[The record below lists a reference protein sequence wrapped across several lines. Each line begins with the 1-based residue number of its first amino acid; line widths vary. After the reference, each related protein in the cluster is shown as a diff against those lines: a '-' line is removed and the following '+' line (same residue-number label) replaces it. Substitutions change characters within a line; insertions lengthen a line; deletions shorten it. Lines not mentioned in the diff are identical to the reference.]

1 MQIDMKKLFWSVICI
16 LVIFYADCYGDDIPD
31 RPRPPRLVNDF
42 ANILGREE
50 VMNLEKK
57 LVDFNNQTS
66 TQIAIVTVN
75 DLHGYDR
82 AEFTYRLAEKWG
94 VGQKGKNN
102 GIVIMV
108 KPKTPSSAGQAFIA
122 TGYGLEAVV
131 PDALAKRIIEFEM
144 IPAFKKNDYYTGL
157 DSATNVLISLTK
169 GEFTAEEYAKRKGI
183 EMYYSEFVKNIGKA
197 ISIVLPII
205 FFFFFV
211 FFISGR
217 SGRQH
222 AIGRRLPFWIMI
234 SMLGSTRRSSGG
246 SFGSFTS
253 GGGSFGG
260 FGGGSFGGGGAGGS
274 W

>member
-1 MQIDMKKLFWSVICI
+1 MQIDMKKLFWSVFFV
-16 LVIFYADCYGDDIPD
+16 LVIAYTDCYGDDIPD
-31 RPRPPRLVNDF
+31 RPSPPRLVNDF

-50 VMNLEKK
+50 VMNLEEK
-57 LVDFNNQTS
+57 LLDFNNQTS

-94 VGQKGKNN
+94 VGQKGKDN

-108 KPKTPSSAGQAFIA
+108 KPKTPSSGGQAFIA

-144 IPAFKKNDYYTGL
+144 IPAFKQNNYYAGL

-169 GEFTAEEYAKRKGI
+169 GEYTAGEYKQKKSAEEG
-183 EMYYSEFVKNIGKA
+183 SPA
-197 ISIVLPII
+197 IAAIIFFII
-205 FFFFFV
+205 FFFI
-211 FFISGR
+211 FFIR
-217 SGRQH
+217 ARRVRQH
-222 AIGRRLPFWIMI
+222 AIGRGIPFWIAM

-246 SFGSFTS
+246 GFGSFTS